1 MRVVTVKMPEDLLEK
16 LDKLTFDRFMTRS
29 EVIRRAVKHYLDR
42 ETQVI
47 RTRRLR
53 IYW

>member
-1 MRVVTVKMPEDLLEK
+1 MRVVTFKMPEDLLEK
-16 LDKLTFDRFMTRS
+16 LDNLALERFMTRS

-42 ETQVI
+42 ETRVI
-47 RTRRLR
+47 KTRRLR